1 MSMRPVLGFTLVGLL
16 LALGILAFAAMV
28 ALPAVAP
35 TRSYKLELVAS
46 GFADAVRYARS
57 EALRTGEPHGFMT
70 LTSPDHIRVYR
81 ADMGTTPPTPLYDVY
96 HPVSR
101 RLYDLPLAELLTGA
115 AMTRSAT
122 WNGTCNA
129 PTFVTFDAEGTPH
142 CGDPMAVLLEE
153 GTITLS
159 LGGVASDVVFSGP
172 VGSVVVQ

>member
-1 MSMRPVLGFTLVGLL
+1 MTRAYQRGFSLVELL
-16 LALGILAFAAMV
+16 LVV
-28 ALPAVAP
+28 ALLSLSAAVIIPSVQP
-35 TRSYKLELVAS
+35 TQGVRLELVAS
-46 GFADAVRYARS
+46 GFAAAVRYARS

-115 AMTRSAT
+115 AMTRSAS
-122 WNGTCNA
+122 WHGTCNA

-153 GTITLS
+153 ATITLS

-172 VGSVVVQ
+172 VGRVVVQ